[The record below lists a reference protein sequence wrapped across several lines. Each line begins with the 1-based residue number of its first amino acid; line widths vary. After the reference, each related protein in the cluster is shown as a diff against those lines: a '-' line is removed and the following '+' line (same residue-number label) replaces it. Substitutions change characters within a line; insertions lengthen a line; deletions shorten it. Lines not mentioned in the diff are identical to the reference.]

1 MTPIFLPHTA
11 LDRIHELGP
20 AAPFGKRLSHLQ
32 TLRDQ
37 AMERGAHVV
46 LLIWPTFDWGMLA
59 IDVPADVHINDAR
72 QLIPNVMANPELFE
86 QMHRKAAAGKHLTW
100 LKLEHPPAVVH

>member
-37 AMERGAHVV
+37 AIERGEHVV
-46 LLIWPTFDWGMLA
+46 LLIWPTLDWAMLA

-72 QLIPNVMANPELFE
+72 QLIPNVMANPELME
-86 QMHRKAAAGKHLTW
+86 LMHRKAGSGRHLNR